1 MWLKTLL
8 WKQKWFW
15 SENWVMWAQP
25 YWFEHF
31 PLSWR
36 HLKAPLNWV
45 CTRFAQNCR
54 VIHWASVTTW
64 TLSWRIWMVLNVPK
78 ESTFQNPH
86 AILNWM
92 DCFCYQGNI
101 NLLMIF
107 QFLYVLLASPFYQN
121 YWYRIFDWES
131 KVWHPNNKNMPF
143 ALISTQRVAVHTFY
157 YEA

>member
-15 SENWVMWAQP
+15 SENWVIWAQP

-31 PLSWR
+31 PLSWS

-45 CTRFAQNCR
+45 CTRFAQDCR
-54 VIHWASVTTW
+54 VIYWASVTTW
-64 TLSWRIWMVLNVPK
+64 TLSWRIWMVLNMPK

-92 DCFCYQGNI
+92 DCFCNQENI

-107 QFLYVLLASPFYQN
+107 HFLYVLLALLRFTKTIDTESLTEKAKSDILTT
-121 YWYRIFDWES
+121 RIC
-131 KVWHPNNKNMPF
+131 H
-143 ALISTQRVAVHTFY
+143 LL
-157 YEA
+157 